1 MTPEVAGLATRASE
15 MLLARKDELALA
27 VTDAVYAARPELRDR
42 YGEIGVKRCREDMR
56 YTIEHLAPAVALGEP
71 PIFGAYVIWLIELL
85 RARSIPD
92 DDVRLSLVS
101 LRQVL
106 GERLPPNE
114 FGEAA
119 RIIAAALASSFRNS
133 MAEPDA

>member
-1 MTPEVAGLATRASE
+1 
-15 MLLARKDELALA
+15 MLLARKEELALA

-42 YGEIGVKRCREDMR
+42 YGEKGLTRCREDMR

-71 PIFGAYVIWLIELL
+71 PLFGGYVTWLIELL
-85 RARSIPD
+85 RARSIPE

-101 LRQVL
+101 LRQIL
-106 GERLPPNE
+106 GERLPPDE

-119 RIIAAALASSFRNS
+119 RIVTAALAGSFGHTI
-133 MAEPDA
+133 AEPEA